1 MAADTAARAIK
12 RLAKEQQKYWS
23 KVEHGHVVQ
32 PDEDNMLVWDLY
44 MYGPVCVILP
54 YNSWNRYANHTS

>member
-44 MYGPVCVILP
+44 MYGPVRGI
-54 YNSWNRYANHTS
+54 